1 VGYAKAYDVL
11 AECGVLAAFWN
22 RVAWETADIRDALLE
37 VYARVGSGLSVDG
50 PMHPANASADRED
63 AWDAGIAA
71 AHGLQDAGGRLYEW
85 QQSYSADEYAGLLA
99 TASEVRLLS
108 EDRRER
114 FLATVAHAIQAHGE
128 PVRIPMRTRLCLA
141 RRAGKRA

>member
-1 VGYAKAYDVL
+1 V
-11 AECGVLAAFWN
+11 
-22 RVAWETADIRDALLE
+22 
-37 VYARVGSGLSVDG
+37 
-50 PMHPANASADRED
+50 P
-63 AWDAGIAA
+63 
-71 AHGLQDAGGRLYEW
+71 LYEW

-114 FLATVAHAIQAHGE
+114 FLAAIAHAIEAHGE

-141 RRAGKRA
+141 RREGKRA